1 MIDFE
6 QALTALAE
14 ARVRFVIVG
23 GLAVT
28 IHGSS
33 YVTFDLDFCYARV
46 RENLPRLAQALGP
59 YHPRPRGARRGV
71 RHEIGPS
78 QLAERLGA
86 KGCSG
91 SQSLGITRLN
101 RPATA
106 AATSS
111 SLPPIRL

>member
-6 QALTALAE
+6 QALTALAR
-14 ARVRFVIVG
+14 ARARFVIVG

-46 RENLPRLAQALGP
+46 RENLPRLAQALDP
-59 YHPRPRGARRGV
+59 YHLRPRRA
-71 RHEIGPS
+71 
-78 QLAERLGA
+78 LGA

-106 AATSS
+106 TATSS
-111 SLPPIRL
+111 NLLEAVS

>member
-6 QALTALAE
+6 QALMALAE
-14 ARVRFVIVG
+14 ARVWFVIVG

-28 IHGSS
+28 IQGSS
-33 YVTFDLDFCYARV
+33 YVTFDLDFCYVRV
-46 RENLPRLAQALGP
+46 RENLSRLAQALSL
-59 YHPRPRGARRGV
+59 YHPWLRGARRGV
-71 RHEIGPS
+71 LREIGPS
-78 QLAERLGA
+78 QLTERLRA

-91 SQSLGITRLN
+91 SQSLVIICLN

-111 SLPPIRL
+111 NLPPIRL